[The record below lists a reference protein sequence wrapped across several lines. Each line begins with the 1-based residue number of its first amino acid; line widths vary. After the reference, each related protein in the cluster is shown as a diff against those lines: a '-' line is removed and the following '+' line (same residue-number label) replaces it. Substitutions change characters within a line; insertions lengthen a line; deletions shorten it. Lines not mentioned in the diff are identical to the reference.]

1 MGWEAPR
8 QQVNTIRKSLLA
20 IRSGI
25 IEYDVCNAGL
35 WQLGSGQGFGVLWGA
50 ASFGFGGG
58 EQQDSVL
65 LSCKTVVGGK

>member
-1 MGWEAPR
+1 M
-8 QQVNTIRKSLLA
+8 
-20 IRSGI
+20 
-25 IEYDVCNAGL
+25 CNAGL